1 MGFAKAVTSSQD
13 NKASS
18 PLGITS
24 VVLSAL
30 FAIREIQQV
39 RMMLALKLGDFN
51 LWGTLS
57 GARWAYFHDVF
68 NYIDW

>member
-1 MGFAKAVTSSQD
+1 M
-13 NKASS
+13 
-18 PLGITS
+18 
-24 VVLSAL
+24 LSAL